1 MEYLSC
7 FCYKTYGTLFLMKFT
22 SMRVRLLFFCFL
34 LLSCSSFANY
44 TFRYKIGADKEYI
57 EHINQ
62 DPMIAI
68 FAAIGYEAIYSNW
81 HYDCTANDSLL
92 LLISDISQIG
102 SDDTIRYSQKR
113 KLKGFEIENSFV
125 GKAKDNW
132 PNEYLNKRRKLRSVV
147 SNDTV
152 YSIPYVSFNFKKT
165 DDTLTINGWLCS
177 KWIPVGESA
186 DNIKGKVWVWV
197 SKEVPVLV
205 DMYNLSDDFDGGIVR
220 IQFSNGRFNEL
231 VSFSKTNDELSFDI
245 FNKRA
250 SIFPKSAPMN
260 YLEAWIDMKENFSIK
275 EIR

>member
-1 MEYLSC
+1 MKKYILLAIL
-7 FCYKTYGTLFLMKFT
+7 LFLF
-22 SMRVRLLFFCFL
+22 S
-34 LLSCSSFANY
+34 SSFAECK
-44 TFRYKIGADKEYI
+44 FRYKIGADKEYI

-102 SDDTIRYSQKR
+102 SDDTIRYSEKR

-125 GKAKDNW
+125 GKAKNNW
-132 PNEYLNKRRKLRSVV
+132 PNEYLNKRKKIRSVV

-197 SKEVPVLV
+197 SKEVPAIV

-220 IQFSNGRFNEL
+220 IQFANGRFNEL
-231 VSFSKTNDELSFDI
+231 VSFSETNDELSFDI
-245 FNKRA
+245 FNNKA
-250 SIFPKSAPMN
+250 SIFPKSPPMN

-275 EIR
+275 EMR